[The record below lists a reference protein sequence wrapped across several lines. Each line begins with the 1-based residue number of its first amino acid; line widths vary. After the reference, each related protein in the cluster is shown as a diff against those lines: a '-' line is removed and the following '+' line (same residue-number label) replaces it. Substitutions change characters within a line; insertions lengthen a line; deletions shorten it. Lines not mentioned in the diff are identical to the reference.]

1 MGRFGRILSV
11 ATAAIA
17 VSLPCAATH
26 SIRNNVR
33 REAAVLIKTSDQD
46 RKTITTESPLSEFS
60 LEPERLPNP
69 NASLQRLM
77 NDIDLATGGESV
89 TY

>member
-1 MGRFGRILSV
+1 MERFGRILSV

-33 REAAVLIKTSDQD
+33 KEASVLIKTPDQD
-46 RKTITTESPLSEFS
+46 EKAITIESPLPEFS
-60 LEPERLPNP
+60 PEQERFPKP
-69 NASLQRLM
+69 DASLQRLM
-77 NDIDLATGGESV
+77 KDIDLATGDECV